1 MEYKVIGE
9 SFSPESLERAINNLA
24 AEGWRVVSAF
34 QASAG
39 GDGDARGRS
48 SWSAREPDDPR
59 PCRLRCHHCSP
70 SAIRVAVP
78 LTCH

>member
-48 SWSAREPDDPR
+48 S
-59 PCRLRCHHCSP
+59 
-70 SAIRVAVP
+70 
-78 LTCH
+78 